1 METIEQKINRMTASQ
16 MRAALLNLA
25 KWADE
30 PNYLSQSTPFAN
42 GYHDGVGIG
51 KEIIIDRIEAAAQQP
66 GEPRF
71 IKRSVVSYEFTKMA
85 TDGRQLRLEMLVDG
99 TIYVT
104 DPEGRHYYGIW
115 SSRRSG
121 KPGISRFSIQRR
133 GCEPFTELEGNTDMS
148 EFIFADWLAGTK

>member
-1 METIEQKINRMTASQ
+1 METIEQKINRMTAAQ
-16 MRAALLNLA
+16 MRAALINLA

-51 KEIIIDRIEAAAQQP
+51 KEIIIARIEAAAKQP
-66 GEPRF
+66 GEPRP
-71 IKRSVVSYEFTKMA
+71 IKRSVVRYEFTKTTA
-85 TDGRQLRLEMLVDG
+85 DGSRLRLEMLIDG

-104 DPEGRHYYGIW
+104 DTEGRHYYGLW

-121 KPGISRFSIQRR
+121 KPGITRFSIQRR
-133 GCEPFTELEGNTDMS
+133 GCEPFPELEGNTDMS
-148 EFIFADWLAGTK
+148 EFIFTDWLCETK